1 MLPKYQFILTGLYQ
15 APWGINFAGN
25 MVTRQGF
32 ATPFFRSQVP
42 TADPIQ
48 SRKSVLLVTELDD
61 YRLPSVTSLDLRVGK
76 EVQLMRTRFSIDID
90 VFNALNTNT
99 VLGRQFDLRVSTAN
113 NVQEI
118 MNPRVLRLGLRFNF

>member
-1 MLPKYQFILTGLYQ
+1 M
-15 APWGINFAGN
+15 
-25 MVTRQGF
+25 
-32 ATPFFRSQVP
+32 
-42 TADPIQ
+42 
-48 SRKSVLLVTELDD
+48 TELDD